1 MRVLNSSPTGEVV
14 LHDAAMHAAE
24 MWRHRD
30 LAGYASARVRGLAAG
45 SATDW
50 GLGGGGREAKRAP
63 ISLAGGIPDAA
74 TQPKDALLAAMRRAL
89 DTPDDAPLVYGGAR
103 GYEPLREEIAGFF
116 ARDHATVPGADHF
129 VLTNGAAG
137 AIDLVCAALLDPG
150 DVVISEVPTF
160 TGSLRTFRG
169 HQAEIVGIRLDDE
182 GIRLDDLDGALT
194 RLRREGRTVKLI
206 YTIPTFQNP
215 TGLDMSIGRRAELDP
230 GGLRL
235 RRAVLR

>member
-1 MRVLNSSPTGEVV
+1 MTTLESTPAGEVAF
-14 LHDAAMHAAE
+14 HETAMRSAE
-24 MWRHRD
+24 LWRDRD

-74 TQPKDALLAAMRRAL
+74 TQPGDALLEAMRRAL

-103 GYEPLREEIAGFF
+103 GYEPLRDEIARYF
-116 ARDHATVPGADHF
+116 ARDQAPVPGADHF

-160 TGSLRTFRG
+160 TGSLRTMRG
-169 HQAEIVGIRLDDE
+169 HQAEIVGIHMDDE
-182 GIRLDDLDGALT
+182 GIRLDDLEAAIT
-194 RLRREGRTVKLI
+194 RLRRGGGRSSSSTR
-206 YTIPTFQNP
+206 
-215 TGLDMSIGRRAELDP
+215 SRRSRTPPASTC
-230 GGLRL
+230 R
-235 RRAVLR
+235 